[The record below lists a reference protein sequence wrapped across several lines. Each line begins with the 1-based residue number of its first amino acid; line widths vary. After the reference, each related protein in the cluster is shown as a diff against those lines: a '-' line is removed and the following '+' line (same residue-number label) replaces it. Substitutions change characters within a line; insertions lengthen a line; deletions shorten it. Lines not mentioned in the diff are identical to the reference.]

1 MKCYLTICECG
12 QSTAY
17 SRFIETHQPLA
28 SFLDILLSDDVLK
41 KVLLWNCGT
50 GNLYAS
56 KCLYLEENRTGD
68 FFLLGIFRIQL
79 CFSKKNLVNFLI
91 FSPTMYLTF
100 F

>member
-1 MKCYLTICECG
+1 MKCYLTISECG

-68 FFLLGIFRIQL
+68 FFSPRHISYTIMLLQ
-79 CFSKKNLVNFLI
+79 KNLVNFLI
-91 FSPTMYLTF
+91 FSPTMYLKF